1 MGYEQFNKTSQEK
14 ISITMDEDLYE
25 QLKVIADEDGRN
37 VSNYIN
43 LTMRRH
49 VRSLTDKA
57 SEKDVSEK

>member
-1 MGYEQFNKTSQEK
+1 
-14 ISITMDEDLYE
+14 MDEDLYE

>member
-1 MGYEQFNKTSQEK
+1 MSNLTRPLKKK

-25 QLKVIADEDGRN
+25 QLKVLAEEDGRN

-49 VRSLTDKA
+49 VRSLSRDNSVQIEAA
-57 SEKDVSEK
+57 SEA